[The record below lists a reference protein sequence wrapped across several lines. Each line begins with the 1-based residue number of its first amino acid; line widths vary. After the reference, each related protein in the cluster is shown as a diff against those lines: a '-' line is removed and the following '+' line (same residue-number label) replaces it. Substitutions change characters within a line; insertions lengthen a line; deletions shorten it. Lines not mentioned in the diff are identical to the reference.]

1 MLATKAP
8 SLRLGRDRSACQVM
22 AYKDEYEVAACI
34 TTWLVKQRSPVPHRA
49 SLGVEIRSDGLVQ
62 LGRYVNTLNKA

>member
-1 MLATKAP
+1 M
-8 SLRLGRDRSACQVM
+8 M
-22 AYKDEYEVAACI
+22 AYKDECEVAACI
-34 TTWLVKQRSPVPHRA
+34 TTARFVKQRSRVPHCA